1 LLAAFVD
8 GELRGVAT
16 PIQVLDTWMY
26 FLTVYANTTGEVVSF
41 QAYVAAADVVAKV
54 EGSINFQANQIYGEP
69 DNPVILQAMVPEDAF
84 TDVDEFE
91 TESLPQAFILYPNYP
106 NPFNATTRLEYQVA
120 VAGKVE
126 IAVYN
131 LMGQPVRVL
140 VDGIQA
146 MGRQTIDW
154 DGLDSAG
161 EQVPG
166 GVYIYRM
173 QAGEFAALRKMTVLK

>member
-1 LLAAFVD
+1 LN
-8 GELRGVAT
+8 
-16 PIQVLDTWMY
+16 P
-26 FLTVYANTTGEVVSF
+26 
-41 QAYVAAADVVAKV
+41 
-54 EGSINFQANQIYGEP
+54 SINFQANQIYGEP

>member
-1 LLAAFVD
+1 
-8 GELRGVAT
+8 
-16 PIQVLDTWMY
+16 
-26 FLTVYANTTGEVVSF
+26 
-41 QAYVAAADVVAKV
+41 
-54 EGSINFQANQIYGEP
+54 
-69 DNPVILQAMVPEDAF
+69 
-84 TDVDEFE
+84 
-91 TESLPQAFILYPNYP
+91 
-106 NPFNATTRLEYQVA
+106 
-120 VAGKVE
+120 
-126 IAVYN
+126 
-131 LMGQPVRVL
+131 MGQPVRVL